1 MHRATGHKQ
10 VETSS
15 PPRRPAYY
23 EQTLLRDSYDDDKT
37 ATTASFHS
45 TPVLNPAGLPPHS
58 HSSSTVGRH
67 SASPPPADSPLDL
80 PATAA
85 GKQFLKLVRFTKTRP
100 VH

>member
-1 MHRATGHKQ
+1 MHTATGHKQ

-37 ATTASFHS
+37 ATMASFHS

-67 SASPPPADSPLDL
+67 SRESSSGRFSVGSPPPPPPENS
-80 PATAA
+80 
-85 GKQFLKLVRFTKTRP
+85 F
-100 VH
+100 